1 MLENDL
7 GATFQGLVAEM
18 ASNVEEWSNL
28 FTTDVPYS
36 DDLPGAW
43 EGRLTPFQRLLL
55 VRTVREEK
63 VLFAI
68 RRYVGAAI
76 GDYFTESPP
85 FDLNGAYLDS
95 VNVTPLIFI
104 LSPGADPTD
113 YLLQVGQPPATHT
126 YTHTYTYIHPHIF
139 TFCTH
144 NHTHTYTQT
153 HTQSHTH
160 PINAGLSYIPP
171 NSPCHHPLLSPPP

>member
-7 GATFQGLVAEM
+7 GATFKGLIAEM
-18 ASNVEEWSNL
+18 TTNVKEWSNL

-36 DDLPGAW
+36 DDLPGEW

-113 YLLQVGQPPATHT
+113 YLLQVRQSMHT
-126 YTHTYTYIHPHIF
+126 
-139 TFCTH
+139 
-144 NHTHTYTQT
+144 
-153 HTQSHTH
+153 
-160 PINAGLSYIPP
+160 
-171 NSPCHHPLLSPPP
+171 